1 MAKKSNMSS
10 TMNVASC
17 ADCKVCWTCT
27 WLLPIIILVV
37 ALVPD
42 WYNTT
47 LAKWV
52 IVVAAVLLLL
62 KKWCPCQ
69 KR

>member
-1 MAKKSNMSS
+1 MAKKSNMS
-10 TMNVASC
+10 TAMNGATC
-17 ADCKVCWTCT
+17 DNCGVCWTCA

-37 ALVPD
+37 ALVPG

-47 LAKWV
+47 WAKWV

-62 KKWCPCQ
+62 KKWCPCH